1 MRFKQLSTVRLPE
14 SIRSAV
20 RNFHRTIQ
28 SVGATGGVYS
38 AFSIYRGKCPGEEIA
53 IYRNIAIY
61 NLIVKY
67 STVFRKVIENKFKE
81 LKTVQYIHNVVSV

>member
-1 MRFKQLSTVRLPE
+1 MLPE
-14 SIRSAV
+14 VLYVLTDMLR
-20 RNFHRTIQ
+20 HD
-28 SVGATGGVYS
+28 VYS